1 MKSFLL
7 FVFSTCGQ
15 ISNINKC
22 PEGVEKCEIMMSGAF
37 AGCHPYLD
45 PGLVEAYYES
55 CMQMTCAFKAHKDYL
70 KKLTCAALES
80 LDTEC
85 MSRGY
90 MVQWRSQT
98 ICCKFEIFNTKLTC
112 ILKTNDQLR

>member
-1 MKSFLL
+1 
-7 FVFSTCGQ
+7 
-15 ISNINKC
+15 
-22 PEGVEKCEIMMSGAF
+22 MSGAF

-112 ILKTNDQLR
+112 TLKTNDQLS